1 MSAKYE
7 IITTKWVQSHL
18 NVSATTAWRYIRLC
32 RDAIGKKEHQLLL
45 VSEFLEYYG
54 IDKSK

>member
-1 MSAKYE
+1 MSPKYE
-7 IITTKWVQSHL
+7 IITTKWVQAHL
-18 NVSATTAWRYIRLC
+18 NVSPTTAWRYIRLC